1 MNHCTCL
8 VVGALCMFKW
18 LPCFAL
24 LRRKSGTLDVIIFSS
39 EKQWTRS
46 TVRILLRPCT
56 KLLTFADVW
65 DSQYL
70 GPPAMH

>member
-1 MNHCTCL
+1 
-8 VVGALCMFKW
+8 MFKW

-24 LRRKSGTLDVIIFSS
+24 LRRKSGNACCNHFFLQN

-46 TVRILLRPCT
+46 TVRILLQPCT

-65 DSQYL
+65 DNQDL